1 MEVNLEF
8 SWGHRRIAK
17 SSWERPGR
25 ERAAGGGQPAL
36 ETGRPPQSFRNGGL
50 CAARV
55 WTRSWR
61 VRCQGKDRPTEAGA
75 TERSFSPPGWAL
87 FCSPAPNTS
96 LGPPIRVPVP
106 DTAWKRTTSC
116 SRAAA
121 GCRAAA
127 LLLRGLRRRCA
138 QGAAG
143 KLRPAWRKQVLESPS
158 PAARLPALEH
168 RVCMPS
174 SWQDTSEAGERRGR

>member
-96 LGPPIRVPVP
+96 LGPP
-106 DTAWKRTTSC
+106 S
-116 SRAAA
+116 
-121 GCRAAA
+121 G
-127 LLLRGLRRRCA
+127 
-138 QGAAG
+138 
-143 KLRPAWRKQVLESPS
+143 SPS
-158 PAARLPALEH
+158 PTPPGSALPAVPARQLGAGPPRSCCAACGGAARREPLGSSGLRGGSRCLRAPRQPLVSLP
-168 RVCMPS
+168 
-174 SWQDTSEAGERRGR
+174 